1 MFVKS
6 NIYYSFSP
14 KANKSMHE
22 CLIFNSEQS
31 SHKDAKKWKR
41 EKCMSLHSSTA
52 ALLPVS
58 TVKIFT
64 DMSSACV
71 HNFKGLK

>member
-1 MFVKS
+1 MD
-6 NIYYSFSP
+6 
-14 KANKSMHE
+14 E

-31 SHKDAKKWKR
+31 SYKDAKKRKR
-41 EKCMSLHSSTA
+41 EKCKRYSSTA

-64 DMSSACV
+64 DMCSACV
-71 HNFKGLK
+71 ITLKA

>member
-1 MFVKS
+1 MQ
-6 NIYYSFSP
+6 FSP
-14 KANKSMHE
+14 KANKSMDE

-31 SHKDAKKWKR
+31 SQKDAKKSQKR
-41 EKCMSLHSSTA
+41 EKNKRYSSTA

-64 DMSSACV
+64 DMCSACV
-71 HNFKGLK
+71 HNFKRFN

>member
-1 MFVKS
+1 MD
-6 NIYYSFSP
+6 
-14 KANKSMHE
+14 E

-31 SHKDAKKWKR
+31 IHKDAKKSRKR
-41 EKCMSLHSSTA
+41 DKYKRYSSTA

-58 TVKIFT
+58 TVQIFT